1 MTAIIQNLSD
11 EFQAEIKTKQDA
23 LDLIQAHLR
32 AATRGLSEQR
42 KQIQS
47 WQGRCG
53 ELDQINQRVR
63 NVQKALSEEDLFDW
77 TGRTDLEGNDARET
91 AGSAFQYR
99 GAASTMMGAGTVDIS
114 FSVDS
119 EPPLPAQDSVGTL
132 VKLRR
137 MKLWHVRIEELV
149 KARLKGLQGATAEK
163 EYQCKKI
170 VALCTGLPIDKV
182 EEVCPCSVNLDDE
195 C

>member
-1 MTAIIQNLSD
+1 MTSMIHNLSN

-23 LDLIQAHLR
+23 LDVIQAHLR
-32 AATRGLSEQR
+32 AATRELSEQR
-42 KQIQS
+42 KQIQT

-77 TGRTDLEGNDARET
+77 TGRTDLDGNDARGT

-99 GAASTMMGAGTVDIS
+99 GAASTMIGVSGSVDIY
-114 FSVDS
+114 FNVDS
-119 EPPLPAQDSVGTL
+119 EPPLPAQDSVATL

-137 MKLWHVRIEELV
+137 MKMWHVHMEELV
-149 KARLKGLQGATAEK
+149 KARLKGLHGATAEK

-182 EEVCPCSVNLDDE
+182 EEVSQVV
-195 C
+195 